1 MHKKNSLFF
10 IFLNGMNQTNCLTR
24 ALMSKDALCVI
35 GRSKRRLTKQ
45 HYVTPRDENTLVM
58 LVSLASL

>member
-1 MHKKNSLFF
+1 MSLG
-10 IFLNGMNQTNCLTR
+10 IRYLEL
-24 ALMSKDALCVI
+24 L
-35 GRSKRRLTKQ
+35 RLTKQ